1 MGRKKKD
8 GRSLGNHR
16 VYKTEKQRVK
26 AKSTQVAA
34 SQRKT
39 TKAYGIRLSYTN
51 HEDVINFLDNLDNKQ
66 EVIVAALR
74 DYIKKQGE

>member
-34 SQRKT
+34 SQKKT
-39 TKAYGIRLSYTN
+39 TKAYGIRLSFTN
-51 HEDVINFLDNLDNKQ
+51 HEDVINFLDGLENKQ
-66 EVIVAALR
+66 EVIVVALR
-74 DYIKKQGE
+74 DYMNKQGE

>member
-1 MGRKKKD
+1 MSRKKKD

-51 HEDVINFLDNLDNKQ
+51 HEDVINFLDSLDNKQ

>member
-1 MGRKKKD
+1 M
-8 GRSLGNHR
+8 
-16 VYKTEKQRVK
+16 K
-26 AKSTQVAA
+26 AKSSQVAA

-39 TKAYGIRLSYTN
+39 TKAYGIRLSFTN
-51 HEDVINFLDNLDNKQ
+51 HEDVINFLDGLENKQ